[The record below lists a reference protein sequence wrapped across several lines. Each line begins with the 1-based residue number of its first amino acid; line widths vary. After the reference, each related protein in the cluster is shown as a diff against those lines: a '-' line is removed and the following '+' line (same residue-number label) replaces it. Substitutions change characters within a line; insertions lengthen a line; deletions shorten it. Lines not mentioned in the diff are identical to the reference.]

1 MFLTQGLLLL
11 RGVIGMIGL
20 MNQTVVGR
28 DIKREAG
35 WTKKIQEK
43 EKSKRTIYQDIIVRK
58 EGDI

>member
-1 MFLTQGLLLL
+1 
-11 RGVIGMIGL
+11 MIGL

-35 WTKKIQEK
+35 WTKKKKKIQEK

-58 EGDI
+58 QGDI